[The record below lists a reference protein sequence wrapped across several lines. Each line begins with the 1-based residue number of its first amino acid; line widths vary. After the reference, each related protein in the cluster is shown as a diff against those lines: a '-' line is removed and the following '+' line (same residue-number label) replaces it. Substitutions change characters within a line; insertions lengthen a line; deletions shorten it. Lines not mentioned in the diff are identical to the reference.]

1 MPDLRTKWLIAGAFL
16 CAGAGF
22 AVLAVIQRSPILAEW
37 FGGLD
42 VESARIIPAS
52 RKNDRLEV
60 PDPSVYIARQDEAHH
75 RRHGRP
81 SIDAIWAAR
90 MTLPAPGQWV
100 REASPPPP
108 LDPTAPLAYAA
119 ARATDPPDRDPF
131 HVVDEGAGIMPS
143 ATLIPIPLPR
153 PQIAAVEEEMDEEED
168 EDQIP
173 IPMPR
178 PRNVPAP
185 VQMAVANPPSPPARG
200 APVTLMPAPPSA
212 AAQRPDTGRVQMASL
227 TAPTERDPVARP
239 PAPTIMTPF
248 GVPFVLQHDSVQTN
262 CFPPAL
268 VELLRRIERHYG
280 QKPVITSGY
289 RTRGRSG
296 SLHRRCMAADIMI
309 PGVPGAELARV
320 ARTIPGMGGVGMY
333 CHPTLVHIDI
343 GTARDW
349 RYGCGSFFAMRD
361 GSASWGRVP
370 GRVVNRN

>member
-1 MPDLRTKWLIAGAFL
+1 MLGLRTKWLIAAALL
-16 CAGAGF
+16 CAGASVG
-22 AVLAVIQRSPILAEW
+22 ALHIIQRSPFLAEW
-37 FGGLD
+37 FGGFD
-42 VESARIIPAS
+42 VEPGLIPAS

-60 PDPSVYIARQDEAHH
+60 PDPVQVIARQDQAHY

-81 SIDAIWAAR
+81 PIDAIWAAR

-100 REASPPPP
+100 REASPPAP

-119 ARATDPPDRDPF
+119 ARATDQPDRDPF
-131 HVVDEGAGIMPS
+131 RIIDEGAGRAAPQTS
-143 ATLIPIPLPR
+143 IPIPLPR
-153 PQIAAVEEEMDEEED
+153 PQIAAIAEEEEEE
-168 EDQIP
+168 EEEQIP
-173 IPMPR
+173 VPMPR
-178 PRNVPAP
+178 PRNIPAP
-185 VQMAVANPPSPPARG
+185 AQTAAANAPSPPARG
-200 APVTLMPAPPSA
+200 APVTLMPASPPA
-212 AAQRPDTGRVQMASL
+212 ATRPESGRMQLASL
-227 TAPTERDPVARP
+227 SAPTERDPVARP

-280 QKPVITSGY
+280 QRPVITSGF

-309 PGVPGAELARV
+309 PGVSGAELARV

-333 CHPTLVHIDI
+333 CHPTMVHIDI

-361 GSASWGRVP
+361 GSSSWGRIP